1 MKKKLK
7 DLPDS
12 GGAERNDLELLVNS
26 LDEFTAAL
34 IHPLKSDHDSR
45 STFRSCLDVITE
57 EAIDTEQKKVLECGK
72 IVLKSASSGISSI
85 SMTWGSSTIL
95 RWGI

>member
-1 MKKKLK
+1 MLMQVKKKLK
-7 DLPDS
+7 HLPDS

-45 STFRSCLDVITE
+45 SIFRSCLDGIME
-57 EAIDTEQKKVLECGK
+57 KAIDTEQKKVLEHGK
-72 IVLKSASSGISSI
+72 ILSKSAPLSI
-85 SMTWGSSTIL
+85 NSNLARL
-95 RWGI
+95 RNPVRS

>member
-1 MKKKLK
+1 MLLVQVKKKLK

-12 GGAERNDLELLVNS
+12 GGAERNELELLVNS

-45 STFRSCLDVITE
+45 STFRSCLDAIMEKV
-57 EAIDTEQKKVLECGK
+57 IDTEQKKVLIIRFK
-72 IVLKSASSGISSI
+72 YF
-85 SMTWGSSTIL
+85 
-95 RWGI
+95 

>member
-1 MKKKLK
+1 
-7 DLPDS
+7 
-12 GGAERNDLELLVNS
+12 

-72 IVLKSASSGISSI
+72 IVLKPAPLDISSI